1 MAVRDLFRRRETR
14 ASALPTV
21 AASDPFLAEKIFG
34 VTGGAAVSPEVAL
47 SNSAVAYRC
56 VMIRAELTCSVP
68 LFVYRRSATGGRER
82 ADDHPLYGVLHD
94 QANGLQSALE
104 LRELL
109 VRSLDLTGNAYA
121 EVVRDGRG
129 EVTGLLPLLP
139 GDVSVERLG
148 AERLRYRVTGWD
160 GAVRTLLQEEV
171 LHIRGASRDGIMGVS
186 ALRAGAAAMALR
198 VRQAETA
205 TALMA
210 NSLRPSGVLA
220 YPQALTHPQAE
231 MVRKS
236 VRERLQGASKAGEL
250 LVLDGGVKF
259 EHMSFTPEDAEFLA
273 STKLGNEDVCRLFG
287 VPPTVAG
294 ITDKATYSNM
304 EQEGAA
310 LVQNCI
316 GPLVARVEAAMMRC
330 LLTAEERRTL
340 YIEHD
345 LSGLLRGDTAAR
357 FEAYRIGREI
367 GVYSPNDIRRRENEP
382 PIPNGD
388 TYAQPVNWA
397 PLGATPVVQP
407 SAQPTPEDV

>member
-1 MAVRDLFRRRETR
+1 MGMLDLFRRRETR
-14 ASALPTV
+14 DSALPSV

-34 VTGGAAVSPEVAL
+34 VAGGAAVSPEVAL

-56 VMIRAELTCSVP
+56 VMIRAELTSSVP
-68 LFVYRRSATGGRER
+68 LFAYRRTPIGGRQR
-82 ADDHPLYGVLHD
+82 ADDHPLYAVLHD
-94 QANGLQSALE
+94 QANGLQTALE

-109 VRSLDLTGNAYA
+109 SRCLDLAGNAYA
-121 EVVRDGRG
+121 EIVRDGAG
-129 EVTGLLPLLP
+129 EVTALLPIMP
-139 GDVSVERLG
+139 WDVTVERL
-148 AERLRYRVTGWD
+148 AVDRVRYRVTGWD
-160 GAVRTLLQEEV
+160 GTVRTLLQEEV
-171 LHIRGASRDGIMGVS
+171 LHIRGASRDGIVGVS
-186 ALRAGAAAMALR
+186 ALRAGAAAMTLR

-220 YPQALTHPQAE
+220 YPQTLTVDQ
-231 MVRKS
+231 RTQIKTG
-236 VRERLQGASKAGEL
+236 VRERLQGAGKSGEIMI
-250 LVLDGGVKF
+250 LDGGVKF
-259 EHMSFTPEDAEFLA
+259 ERMTFSPEDAEFLA

-294 ITDKATYSNM
+294 ITDKATYSNA

-316 GPLVARVEAAMMRC
+316 GPLVARIEAAMMRC
-330 LLTAEERRTL
+330 LLTPEERRTL
-340 YIEHD
+340 YVAHD

-357 FEAYRIGREI
+357 FEAYRVGREI
-367 GVYSPNDIRRRENEP
+367 GVYSPNDIRQRENEP

-407 SAQPTPEDV
+407 GAQPAPEDA